1 MIPIPYEKDGLSG
14 WHVWSA
20 SKDRLI
26 NVYFVPSNY
35 DELVLEEIGGLE
47 EFFVASNIMSL
58 TQSMRANKKKGMFSS
73 SWREFFVFHFSLYCL
88 GSNVL

>member
-26 NVYFVPSNY
+26 NVYYVPTDY
-35 DELVLEEIGGLE
+35 EQLVLDEIGGIE
-47 EFFVASNIMSL
+47 EFFVNPNPSSL
-58 TQSMRANKKKGMFSS
+58 TQSMRSNKKKGT
-73 SWREFFVFHFSLYCL
+73 R
-88 GSNVL
+88 